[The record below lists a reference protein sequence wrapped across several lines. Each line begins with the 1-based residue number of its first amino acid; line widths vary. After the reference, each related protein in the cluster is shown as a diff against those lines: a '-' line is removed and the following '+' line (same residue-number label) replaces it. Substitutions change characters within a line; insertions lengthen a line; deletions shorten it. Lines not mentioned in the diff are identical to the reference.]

1 MTAKETAHYPLLH
14 VFGPIV
20 MADKKPTSGNIY
32 SVGVEYKANDSW
44 LQIAART
51 QSQYLRL
58 LTGAL
63 ATAVSLQGKAAM
75 TNKKDARTLTEEN
88 RNLRYP
94 VQHFSST
101 SVSSSVFSKS
111 SSVKLLPDKRLCV
124 PDDIWKEFFETEDL
138 VRVTYVGGRLG
149 SVFVPELVRDDKDGI
164 FPLTLSPKNTI
175 RSIGL
180 FDCTMK

>member
-1 MTAKETAHYPLLH
+1 MTAKETAHCPLLR

-20 MADKKPTSGNIY
+20 IADKKPTSGNIY

-51 QSQYLRL
+51 
-58 LTGAL
+58 
-63 ATAVSLQGKAAM
+63 
-75 TNKKDARTLTEEN
+75 LTEEN
-88 RNLRYP
+88 RNLRYS

-101 SVSSSVFSKS
+101 SVSSSVFSRS
-111 SSVKLLPDKRLCV
+111 SSVRLLPDRRLCA

-138 VRVTYVGGRLG
+138 VRVTYVGDRLG

-164 FPLTLSPKNTI
+164 FPLTLSLKNTI